1 MNHPMRGGESCIR
14 ILGISMANS
23 NRRSHDMAVRCYKI
37 IDALSAAGTLER
49 WDEIRKIVSES
60 EKKQDLV
67 GLEHVIRYLEESALQ
82 DLSLS
87 QRADL
92 EKQLNGESL
101 ADAMAREATLVRQ
114 ILLQGEI
121 KSDEEWRLA
130 DSWLQYEESAHEIE
144 FESTSYGEQVEML
157 ETWMLKYVQ
166 EHGEPDGRTK

>member
-1 MNHPMRGGESCIR
+1 MNSIR
-14 ILGISMANS
+14 DIA
-23 NRRSHDMAVRCYKI
+23 DRCYKI
-37 IDALSAAGTLER
+37 IDALNAAGTLER
-49 WDEIRKIVSES
+49 WDEIRRIVYEA
-60 EKKQDLV
+60 EKKKNLV
-67 GLEHVIRYLEESALQ
+67 GLGDVIRYLEESALQ

-87 QRADL
+87 QRSDL

-101 ADAMAREATLVRQ
+101 ADAMNREAAHVRQ

-166 EHGEPDGRTK
+166 DHGEPGGRTK